1 MKSRWST
8 AEVSAL
14 TNTTK
19 RQLNHWVTRRV
30 VKPLPTGT
38 GNNLEWSYLDL
49 IGVSIIKELR
59 DFGLPLSRI
68 KPVIDGLDDAI
79 DGTVNLYLV
88 VSQEDFYCIDY
99 SWTEYINSENP
110 PHLRPDTESHLVIS
124 ISYIMSELNYRL
136 EKEGKEDRCTTII

>member
-79 DGTVNLYLV
+79 DGTINLYLV
-88 VSQEDFYCIDY
+88 VSQEDCYWIDHNWAY
-99 SWTEYINSENP
+99 FNGPRSTSDQRGAEQ
-110 PHLRPDTESHLVIS
+110 SHIS
-124 ISYIMSELNYRL
+124 ISIGYIMSELKYRL
-136 EKEGKEDRCTTII
+136 ETEAEKDR

>member
-79 DGTVNLYLV
+79 DGTINLYLV
-88 VSQEDFYCIDY
+88 VSQEDFYWIDY
-99 SWTEYINSENP
+99 SWTEHVNSENTP
-110 PHLRPDTESHLVIS
+110 TVRPSEQSHIS
-124 ISYIMSELNYRL
+124 ISIGYIMSELKYRL
-136 EKEGKEDRCTTII
+136 ETEAEKDR

>member
-68 KPVIDGLDDAI
+68 KPVIDSLDPICDS
-79 DGTVNLYLV
+79 TVYLYLV
-88 VSQEDFYCIDY
+88 VSQEDFYWIDY
-99 SWTEYINSENP
+99 SWTEHVNSENTP
-110 PHLRPDTESHLVIS
+110 TVRPSEQSHIS
-124 ISYIMSELNYRL
+124 ISIGYIMSELKYRL
-136 EKEGKEDRCTTII
+136 ETEAEKDR